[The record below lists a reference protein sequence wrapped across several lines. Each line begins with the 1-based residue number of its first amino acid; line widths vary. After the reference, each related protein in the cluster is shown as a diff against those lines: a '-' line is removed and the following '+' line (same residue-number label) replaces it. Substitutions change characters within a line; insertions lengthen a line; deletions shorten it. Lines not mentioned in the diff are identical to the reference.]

1 MTDLWPS
8 EIKPFTDVRVP
19 ASILREQALMLGYK
33 TGNIVFA
40 EVKQKNIDREF
51 EEENSEFFIYNFYL
65 LAPALE
71 GYRYKLFFIKHDI
84 ALYPL
89 RIYMDE
95 DILNEILSDKSET
108 IMPSFVVIES
118 EEDFLEYL
126 RKIFGSRKTKR
137 VINSLIAQA
146 NG

>member
-8 EIKPFTDVRVP
+8 EIKPFANVRVP
-19 ASILREQALMLGYK
+19 VSILKEQASMLGYK
-33 TGNIVFA
+33 TGNIVLA
-40 EVKQKNIDREF
+40 EVKQKIIDREF
-51 EEENSEFFIYNFYL
+51 EEEYSESFIYNFYL
-65 LAPALE
+65 VAPALE
-71 GYRYKLFFIKHDI
+71 GYRYKLFFIRYDI

-95 DILNEILSDKSET
+95 DILNEILSDESDTIKS
-108 IMPSFVVIES
+108 SYVVVES

-126 RKIFGSRKTKR
+126 RKIFGSKKTKR
-137 VINSLIAQA
+137 VINSLIAQT